1 MFTKLG
7 DRLAHL
13 HLADGV
19 GVQNKDEHLVPGRGG
34 QPCAPILERMASNG
48 FEGLVVLEI
57 NTRKVASRTERID
70 DLAEA
75 LAFARLHLA
84 ASSNA

>member
-1 MFTKLG
+1 MAMVRERA
-7 DRLAHL
+7 RLRHL

-19 GVQNKDEHLVPGRGG
+19 GRRGRARAGASTAAAGQGGRVRRPRWRQLRVPPPRIYAAGG
-34 QPCAPILERMASNG
+34 EAQREL
-48 FEGLVVLEI
+48 
-57 NTRKVASRTERID
+57 

-84 ASSNA
+84 TSA